1 MSGFKQNT
9 RFSSLISNEGS
20 NKETKK
26 ENEKNK
32 VTNNIETKKHGI
44 DNSFKKTNNKYYSD
58 DRLKD
63 DRKRE
68 AERKIKE
75 EQIKLVLTVENFP
88 ELAPKPGQNIST
100 PNASINYA
108 SLSEKLTTSV
118 VENKV
123 TSNVDIDYKNLL
135 PGWSIIKKDIDKNN
149 ITIKTKPLK
158 GPILEKN
165 NDNNFKL
172 LDALVELHENR
183 TSEYIENWDY
193 DEWEKMFKF
202 PNYDY
207 NYFDKLDEL
216 YYTEME
222 SEFSEGDEDDYNDMV
237 FMANNE
243 YDDY

>member
-20 NKETKK
+20 NKEMKK

-32 VTNNIETKKHGI
+32 VTNNNETKKNGI

-68 AERKIKE
+68 ADRKIKE
-75 EQIKLVLTVENFP
+75 EQIKLVLTIENFP
-88 ELAPKPGQNIST
+88 ELAPKVGQNIST
-100 PNASINYA
+100 TNGTINYA

-158 GPILEKN
+158 ESILEKN
-165 NDNNFKL
+165 NDNNFQL
-172 LDALVELHENR
+172 LNALVELHENR

-216 YYTEME
+216 YYAELE
-222 SEFSEGDEDDYNDMV
+222 SEFSEGDEDDYNDMN
-237 FMANNE
+237 FMVNNE

>member
-20 NKETKK
+20 NKEMKK

-32 VTNNIETKKHGI
+32 VSNNNETKKHGI

-68 AERKIKE
+68 ADRKIKE
-75 EQIKLVLTVENFP
+75 EQIKLVLTIENFP
-88 ELAPKPGQNIST
+88 ELAPKAGQNIST
-100 PNASINYA
+100 SNGTINYA

-123 TSNVDIDYKNLL
+123 TSNIDIDYKNLL

-158 GPILEKN
+158 ESILEKN
-165 NDNNFKL
+165 NDNNFQL
-172 LDALVELHENR
+172 LNALVELHENR

-216 YYTEME
+216 YYAEME
-222 SEFSEGDEDDYNDMV
+222 SEFSDGDEDDYNDMN
-237 FMANNE
+237 FMVNNE

>member
-20 NKETKK
+20 NKEMKK

-32 VTNNIETKKHGI
+32 VTNNNETKKNGI

-68 AERKIKE
+68 ADRKIKE
-75 EQIKLVLTVENFP
+75 EQIKLVLTIENFP
-88 ELAPKPGQNIST
+88 ELAPKVGQNIST
-100 PNASINYA
+100 TNGTINYA

-158 GPILEKN
+158 ESILEKN
-165 NDNNFKL
+165 NDNNFQL
-172 LDALVELHENR
+172 LNALVELHENR

-216 YYTEME
+216 YYAEME
-222 SEFSEGDEDDYNDMV
+222 SEFSDGDEDDYNDMN
-237 FMANNE
+237 FMVNNE

>member
-20 NKETKK
+20 NKEMKK

-32 VTNNIETKKHGI
+32 VTNNNETKKNGI

-68 AERKIKE
+68 ADRKIKE
-75 EQIKLVLTVENFP
+75 EQIKLVLTIENFP
-88 ELAPKPGQNIST
+88 ELAPKLGQNIST
-100 PNASINYA
+100 TNGTINYA

-158 GPILEKN
+158 ESILEKN
-165 NDNNFKL
+165 NDNNFQL
-172 LDALVELHENR
+172 LNALVELHENR

-207 NYFDKLDEL
+207 TYFDKLDEL
-216 YYTEME
+216 YYAELE
-222 SEFSEGDEDDYNDMV
+222 SEFSEGDEDDYNDMN
-237 FMANNE
+237 FMVNNE